1 MNASTNNVKK
11 ENKNDDD
18 DDTNEKEN
26 NNRNDWMKTIT
37 VMIMTFIMTH
47 RMIIR
52 NYNIIT
58 VAVIKVM
65 MIPITGTPSCLT

>member
-1 MNASTNNVKK
+1 
-11 ENKNDDD
+11 
-18 DDTNEKEN
+18 
-26 NNRNDWMKTIT
+26 MKTIT
-37 VMIMTFIMTH
+37 VMIMTLIMTH

>member
-1 MNASTNNVKK
+1 
-11 ENKNDDD
+11 
-18 DDTNEKEN
+18 
-26 NNRNDWMKTIT
+26 MKTIT
-37 VMIMTFIMTH
+37 VMIMALIMTH

-65 MIPITGTPSCLT
+65 MIPSLGHQAV